1 MNEVYNRRREVQ
13 EAIFA
18 GERARASLQ
27 EADRQFAS
35 AGNWGL
41 IDIFG
46 GNTVSGLMKHMKINN
61 ASRCVEEARRDLDAF
76 RSELGILAAS
86 SPLRISFSTDL
97 SQISLCSPESAR
109 EGGRSRRQ
117 SEGWMTSCGS

>member
-76 RSELGILAAS
+76 RSELGDLRDVQS
-86 SPLRISFSTDL
+86 RISK
-97 SQISLCSPESAR
+97 
-109 EGGRSRRQ
+109 GRRQ
-117 SEGWMTSCGS
+117 VQEAIRRVDDILRQLRAVQF